1 MKRVFIINALPYST
15 TLEKMLEVN
24 KYPVVVER
32 EIYDKCVAL
41 GGFDKVN
48 AVKAVIRTHFGNGF
62 DTVVL
67 IALTNT
73 KELRKQWIDAD
84 WIRIM
89 LEADDDLDEC
99 RIRAQQHDDEETYEI
114 LKDYSFEAITENE
127 LTPDEFAVGLMFRQG
142 MLAF

>member
-1 MKRVFIINALPYST
+1 MKRLFIINTLPYST

-41 GGFDKVN
+41 GGLDKVN
-48 AVKAVIRTHFGNGF
+48 TVKDVIRTHFDNGF

-67 IALTNT
+67 VALTNT
-73 KELRKQWIDAD
+73 QELRKQWIDAD

-89 LEADDDLDEC
+89 LEADDDLEEC
-99 RIRAQQHDDEETYEI
+99 RTRAQQNNNEEACTI
-114 LKDYSFEAITENE
+114 LNDYSFEDLTESE